1 MNNRNHQ
8 KQEKHF
14 IVDIL
19 FVLALFGVFAVSALA
34 LVTIGADVYPAH
46 CRRYG
51 ASITKAGRRC
61 LISWKRCGRTIPLTV
76 FFLTDLENVPALC
89 MLSEIDEETYCTYL
103 YLYDGHLKELFMRE
117 GASLGG
123 QVLPAGTDIMDLQ
136 EFSLSYASDD
146 LIRIFLRTASEEDHT
161 FYIHVHCN
169 TTTE

>member
-34 LVTIGADVYPAH
+34 LVTIGADVYQHTVEDMGVNYESRTGVSYVMEKVRQNDTADSIF
-46 CRRYG
+46 RY
-51 ASITKAGRRC
+51 
-61 LISWKRCGRTIPLTV
+61 
-76 FFLTDLENVPALC
+76 
-89 MLSEIDEETYCTYL
+89 LS
-103 YLYDGHLKELFMRE
+103 DGHLKELFMRE

-146 LIRIFLRTASEEDHT
+146 LIRISLRTASGEDHT